1 MSLRRV
7 AGGTLVAAGLAATMC
22 VGTYWTAQAMQAD
35 LTDQARITLEARH
48 LTATVAFSGRDAYVW
63 ADTPTARA
71 DALAALR
78 TIPGVRIVL
87 VGAGAPP
94 VPTQPSASAAVTSRT
109 PEPAAPSTTS
119 SPPTASPSAATA
131 SPSADTARPSAATAS
146 AAPSVTTAAPASIA
160 PLTIPAWPAIPFN
173 GSSPNVDA
181 SAKAAL
187 VQIAQFMAAH
197 PTTIVTLTGY
207 TDMSHTEAD
216 RQSLGLAR
224 ASSAASVLT
233 ANGVSPAR
241 ITMKSRGGNDP
252 VAQNTSAQGRAL
264 NQRVNVT
271 MTQEN

>member
-7 AGGTLVAAGLAATMC
+7 AGGTLLAVGLATTMC

-35 LTDQARITLEARH
+35 LTDQARIALEARH

-63 ADTPTARA
+63 AETPTARA
-71 DALAALR
+71 DAVAAVR
-78 TIPGVRIVL
+78 TVPGVRTVL

-94 VPTQPSASAAVTSRT
+94 VSTQPSASAGVTPRT
-109 PEPAAPSTTS
+109 PTPAAPSTTS
-119 SPPTASPSAATA
+119 SPATTIPSAAT
-131 SPSADTARPSAATAS
+131 TS
-146 AAPSVTTAAPASIA
+146 AAPSMTAAAPSSTPTASVTSIA
-160 PLTIPAWPAIPFN
+160 PLTIPIWPAIPFN
-173 GSSPNVDA
+173 GSSPYVAA
-181 SAKAAL
+181 SATAAL
-187 VQIAQFMAAH
+187 VQIAQFMVVH

-207 TDMSHTEAD
+207 TDMSLTEAD

-224 ASSAASVLT
+224 ARSAASVLT

-252 VAQNTSAQGRAL
+252 VAGNTSAQGRAL